1 MAATL
6 AAALALGGAATA
18 NAVESDVPVQP
29 NPALSE
35 HCAMDFAISID
46 LSNSVT
52 DAQLSKTREELSGLV
67 TALEGYPVKVAVHTF
82 ASNAPASAVPANAP
96 LPLTS
101 VADAAGVAAISSYV
115 NGVQRPASQ
124 QGGTNWD
131 RSLAAVAASEEHYDA
146 LLFLTDGNPT
156 QYGSPAAGPGNSTDK
171 PVLDAAVRS
180 ANALKGEDT
189 RIVPI
194 GVSDN
199 LSGAALEEFREHIKL
214 ISGPVEDSDYYVAG
228 FHELQ
233 ATLLE
238 IVNANCASIDLE
250 KTGTLAAGAIGV
262 EGDTVDYAFTVTND
276 GSATLKNVTLTDPKP
291 GLSSIEFGTW
301 PGEPGV
307 LEPGQSVTASAT
319 YDLTAADIIAGEVT
333 NTATVAGT
341 PPAGKPVTDESPA
354 IVELPELAPAI
365 SLVKTGALEGD
376 TISYEFTAT
385 NTGNVTLTSV
395 SIADELEGLS
405 EITYG
410 AWPAAKG
417 VLAPGQSVTATAT
430 YTLTQADRDAG
441 IVENTAT
448 TTGNPP
454 TGTPVTDEDD
464 FDQPVPQAPG
474 ISLVKTGAL
483 EGDTISYEFTATN
496 TGNVTLTGV
505 SIADELKGLSE
516 ITYGA
521 WPAADGVLAPGQS
534 VTATATYTLT
544 QADRDAGIVENTA
557 TTTGTP
563 PTGTPVT
570 DEDDFDQPL
579 DSRPGISLVKTGAL
593 EGDAISYEFTATNT
607 GNVTLTGVSIA
618 DELEG
623 LSEITYGAW
632 PAAEGVLAP
641 GQSVTATASYTL
653 TQTDRDAGVVE
664 NTATTTGNP
673 PSGTPVTDEDDFDQP
688 VPQNPSILLEK
699 TGALE
704 GDTISYEFTATNTGD
719 VTLTGVSIA
728 DDLKGL
734 SEITYGAWPA
744 AEGVLAP
751 GQSVTATATYTLTQ
765 ADRDAGIVE
774 NTATTT
780 GNPPTGTP
788 VTDEDDFDQPVP
800 QIPSILLEKTGAL
813 DGDTI
818 SYEFTATNT
827 GNVTLTGVSIA
838 DELEGLSEITYGAWP
853 AAEGML
859 APGQSVTATASYT
872 VTQADRDAGVVEN
885 TATTTGNPPS
895 GTPVTDEDDFD
906 QPVPQNPSILLEKTG
921 ALEGDTISYE
931 FTATNTGDVTLTGVS
946 IADDLKGLSEITYG
960 AWPAAE
966 GVLAPGQSVT
976 ATATYTLTQA
986 DRDAGIVENTA
997 TTTGNP
1003 PTGTPVTDEDDFDQP
1018 VPQIPSILLEKT
1030 GALDGDTISYEFTA
1044 TNTGNV
1050 TLTGVSIADEL
1061 EGLSEITYGAWPA
1074 AEGMLAPGQ
1083 SVTATASYT
1092 VTQADR
1098 DAGVVENTATT
1109 TGNPP
1114 SGTPVTDEDD
1124 FDQPVPQ
1131 NPSILLEKTGAV
1143 SGDTISYAFA
1153 VTNTGDVT
1161 LTGVSITDELKGLS
1175 EITYGEWPA
1184 AEGVLAPGESV
1195 TATASYAVT
1204 AGDRAAGSITND
1216 ANVTGTPPTG
1226 SEVTDEDSV
1235 TTPVGAL
1242 AVTGAEAAQWLGVS
1256 AMALLVMTIGAVAM
1270 IRRRRVQA

>member
-410 AWPAAKG
+410 AWPAADG
-417 VLAPGQSVTATAT
+417 VLAPGQSVTATAS

-521 WPAADGVLAPGQS
+521 WPAAEGVLAPGQS

-557 TTTGTP
+557 TTTGNP

-593 EGDAISYEFTATNT
+593 EGDTISYEFTATNT
-607 GNVTLTGVSIA
+607 GDVTLTGVSIA

-673 PSGTPVTDEDDFDQP
+673 PSGTT
-688 VPQNPSILLEK
+688 
-699 TGALE
+699 
-704 GDTISYEFTATNTGD
+704 
-719 VTLTGVSIA
+719 
-728 DDLKGL
+728 
-734 SEITYGAWPA
+734 
-744 AEGVLAP
+744 
-751 GQSVTATATYTLTQ
+751 
-765 ADRDAGIVE
+765 
-774 NTATTT
+774 
-780 GNPPTGTP
+780 
-788 VTDEDDFDQPVP
+788 
-800 QIPSILLEKTGAL
+800 
-813 DGDTI
+813 
-818 SYEFTATNT
+818 
-827 GNVTLTGVSIA
+827 
-838 DELEGLSEITYGAWP
+838 
-853 AAEGML
+853 
-859 APGQSVTATASYT
+859 
-872 VTQADRDAGVVEN
+872 
-885 TATTTGNPPS
+885 
-895 GTPVTDEDDFD
+895 VTDEDDFD